1 MIRDTPL
8 TTLIATGGPKKSF
21 TSHKNVTLRDFAKS
35 WQRTGIFQDRNSKNH
50 CDNTVSKI
58 GGNLI
63 KRSTLSIPVT
73 NNFCYL
79 KI

>member
-35 WQRTGIFQDRNSKNH
+35 
-50 CDNTVSKI
+50 
-58 GGNLI
+58 
-63 KRSTLSIPVT
+63 
-73 NNFCYL
+73 
-79 KI
+79 